1 MADPFSTDFARMF
14 EQMKMPGADF
24 GRMFEQMKVPGI
36 DMESIIASQRKNLEA
51 LTKANQL
58 ALEGVQQVM
67 QRQAEA
73 MRAFATEFA
82 DLAKGVASGQGS
94 PTDKAAESTDLVKA
108 SFEKTLAHMRELNET
123 IAKSNTQ
130 AAEVISTR
138 VSEGLNELK
147 DAIRKAK
154 PNG

>member
-1 MADPFSTDFARMF
+1 MADPFSTDFT
-14 EQMKMPGADF
+14 
-24 GRMFEQMKVPGI
+24 RMFEQMKVPGV

-58 ALEGVQQVM
+58 ALEGVQQVV

-73 MRAFATEFA
+73 MRAFASEFA
-82 DLAKGVASGQGS
+82 DMAKGVASS
-94 PTDKAAESTDLVKA
+94 PGGPADKAAHSTDLVKA
-108 SFEKTLAHMRELNET
+108 SFEKTLSHMRELSET
-123 IAKSNTQ
+123 IAKANTQ

-138 VSEGLNELK
+138 VSEGLGELK

>member
-1 MADPFSTDFARMF
+1 MADPFSTDFT
-14 EQMKMPGADF
+14 
-24 GRMFEQMKVPGI
+24 RMFEQMKVPGV

-58 ALEGVQQVM
+58 ALEGVQQVV

-73 MRAFATEFA
+73 MRAFASEFA
-82 DLAKGVASGQGS
+82 DMAKGVASAPGGAA
-94 PTDKAAESTDLVKA
+94 DKAAQSTDLVKA
-108 SFEKTLAHMRELNET
+108 SFEKTLSHMRELSET
-123 IAKSNTQ
+123 IAKANTQ

-138 VSEGLNELK
+138 VSEGLGELK